1 MCFKVDSSLTKG
13 MTDMKLTLNEIFIS
27 ADIFYGAGNKDRW
40 TSVGAKK
47 LYETMVRTNC
57 RRFDL
62 ALERAEI
69 INASFD
75 AYMAFQNDRTITWE
89 NGDVEPAD
97 IDEAVWGDHIRRP
110 ESLEQV
116 A

>member
-1 MCFKVDSSLTKG
+1 MQ
-13 MTDMKLTLNEIFIS
+13 LNLNQIFIS
-27 ADIFYGAGNKDRW
+27 ADIFYGAENKDRW
-40 TSVGAKK
+40 ESVPADK
-47 LYETMVRTNC
+47 LYERMVRINC

-75 AYMAFQNDRTITWE
+75 SWQAFKNDRTITWE
-89 NGDVEPAD
+89 NGDVECAD

-110 ESLEQV
+110 IEITT
-116 A
+116 AA